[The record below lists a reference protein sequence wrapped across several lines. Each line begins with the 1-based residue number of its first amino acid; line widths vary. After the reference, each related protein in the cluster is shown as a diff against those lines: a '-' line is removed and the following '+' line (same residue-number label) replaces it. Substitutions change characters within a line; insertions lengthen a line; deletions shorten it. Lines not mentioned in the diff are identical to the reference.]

1 MKSILRRSTP
11 VVTLICSLALLFA
24 YAQNAQA
31 QTSCAP
37 PPKRFQM
44 QWFPGDGNPRD
55 IVENADARLRNGTTF
70 ATGMVGQAFS
80 LDGTDDYVEIPFF
93 PLPSS
98 VSSLSFEA
106 WIKPTSV
113 SSGHIIDH
121 ATPGGANGFLLQLSG
136 GKLRASF
143 GANVAN
149 GTATIPTNTYTHIA
163 ATYDGANIRIYVN
176 GGLDSLTPA
185 TTPGSFLR
193 DSQNPFIGTGRA
205 SGTAFSGQIDEVQF
219 YNGVLTAP
227 DVQSISSA
235 GAAGKCKAGRALIS
249 EFRLSTPDRLN
260 DEYIEIYNNSDSDLV
275 VQAVDGGAGWAVV
288 EEGLG
293 GGSRRLVTIP
303 NGTVIPARGHFLAAS
318 EGGRYS
324 LSNYGGTGQ
333 ANADTTYRRDQ
344 CFSCSITLV
353 EGWSANTPD
362 HRLDRVG
369 FASGSAFWREG
380 SGINTIPVGYTRTT
394 QYTYVRKMTGGVLQ
408 DTNENAN
415 DFVLVSTEPA
425 TTGGVFGAPG
435 PENLY
440 SPTERN
446 KTIKARALD
455 LNVPATA
462 APNRVMEATDT
473 NGDGVT
479 DTAVLKIRRSFTN
492 LTKQP
497 VTRLRFRVVD
507 ITTAPRPDNSK
518 ADLRVINSQNEIV
531 NISAE
536 SGGGTKVV
544 TGVTLEDLND
554 GLAVLKEGGLNS
566 SLSFSL
572 AQPLQP
578 GESIDVNFWLRVVAD
593 GEFSF
598 LLNVE
603 AETPPAEFRGKRRRT
618 GKTRN

>member
-1 MKSILRRSTP
+1 MNSILRRSTT
-11 VVTLICSLALLFA
+11 VVTFICTLTLLLACA
-24 YAQNAQA
+24 ENAQA
-31 QTSCAP
+31 QTSCAQ
-37 PPKRFQM
+37 PPKRKQM
-44 QWFPGDGNPRD
+44 QWFPGDGAPRD
-55 IVENADARLRNGTTF
+55 IVENADAVLKNGTTF
-70 ATGMVGQAFS
+70 APGLVGQAFS
-80 LDGTDDYVEIPFF
+80 LDGADDYVEIPFF

-98 VSSLSFEA
+98 VSTLSFEA
-106 WIKPTSV
+106 WIKPTNV

-121 ATPGGANGFLLQLSG
+121 ASPGGSNGFLLALSG
-136 GKLRASF
+136 GQLRASF
-143 GANVAN
+143 GANTAN
-149 GTATIPTNTYTHIA
+149 GVATIPANTYTHIA
-163 ATYDGANIRIYVN
+163 ATYDGANIRLYVN
-176 GGLDSLTPA
+176 GGLDSTTSA
-185 TTPGSFLR
+185 TTPGSILR
-193 DSQNPFIGTGRA
+193 NSQNPLIGAGRT
-205 SGTAFSGQIDEVQF
+205 SGTAFGGQIDEVQF
-219 YNGVLTAP
+219 YQGVLTAAE
-227 DVQSISSA
+227 VQTISSA
-235 GAAGKCKAGRALIS
+235 GAAGKCKMGRALIS

-260 DEYIEIYNNSDSDLV
+260 DEYIEIYNNSDSELV
-275 VQAVDGGAGWAVV
+275 VQATDGGAGWAVV

-293 GGSRRLVTIP
+293 GGARRLVTIP
-303 NGTVIPARGHFLAAS
+303 NGTHIPARGHYLAAS

-324 LSNYGGTGQ
+324 LSNYGGPGQ

-344 CFSCSITLV
+344 CFSCSLTLTD
-353 EGWSANTPD
+353 ANGDNSPD
-362 HRLDRVG
+362 HRMDRVG
-369 FASGSAFWREG
+369 FSNSSLFWREG
-380 SGINTIPVGYTRTT
+380 NGISTIPVGYTRTT

-408 DTNENAN
+408 DTNDNAN

-425 TTGGVFGAPG
+425 TTGGVFGSPG
-435 PENLY
+435 PENLF
-440 SPTERN
+440 SPVERN

-455 LNVPATA
+455 PGVAATA
-462 APNRVMEATDT
+462 APNRARQATDT
-473 NGDGVT
+473 DGDGTT
-479 DTAVLKIRRSFTN
+479 DTDVLKIRRSFTN

-507 ITTAPRPDNSK
+507 ITTAPRTDNSK
-518 ADLRVINSQNEIV
+518 AELRVINSQNEIV

-554 GLAVLKEGGLNS
+554 GLSVLKEGGLNS

-618 GKTRN
+618 GKTKN